1 MIAIKNL
8 INNYLEILVSERNLS
23 NNSLISYKND
33 LFQFHNFYL
42 KNSDQNYNLVV
53 SQYIQNLRA
62 TNIENASIN
71 RKLSS
76 LKGFSRFIDGDGL
89 IDQIDY
95 SVFELLKRDKKIPKA
110 ISHSEI
116 NFLLENLNYP
126 DNKKYFIYFV
136 LVELLYFSGL
146 RISEALS
153 LKWSDI
159 NFKELSFYIVG
170 KSMKERKCYF
180 NKSLSQK
187 FLMIL
192 PDNIDTFIFK
202 YNNNIITPRIFN
214 SFLSKMYSK
223 GYINIK
229 ISSHIFRH
237 SFATTL
243 MENGADI
250 RHIQKLL
257 GHSSISTTEIYTKV
271 VKNKKKSILESYHP
285 LKNKL

>member
-1 MIAIKNL
+1 MIPVKNL
-8 INNYLEILVSERNLS
+8 INNYLEILVSERNLLK
-23 NNSLISYKND
+23 NSLISYKND
-33 LFQFHNFYL
+33 LYQFHNFYI
-42 KNSDQNYNLVV
+42 KNSDQNYNLVI

-76 LKGFSRFIDGDGL
+76 LRGFTRFIDGDGL

-116 NFLLENLNYP
+116 NFLLENLNSP
-126 DNKKYFIYFV
+126 DNKKYFVYFV

-187 FLMIL
+187 FLMIV

-202 YNNNIITPRIFN
+202 YNNNIITPRKFN
-214 SFLSKMYSK
+214 SFLLKMYSK
-223 GYINIK
+223 GYIKIK
-229 ISSHIFRH
+229 ISSHTFRH
-237 SFATTL
+237 SFATKL

-271 VKNKKKSILESYHP
+271 ARSRKKSLLDTYHP